1 MKLLAAG
8 AATEFVIMRILQA
21 LRQESK
27 KCLDG
32 WVGKVGAVKSTWLPQ
47 TTGMALKVH
56 RQPVAISCT

>member
-8 AATEFVIMRILQA
+8 TATEFVIMRILQA

-32 WVGKVGAVKSTWLPQ
+32 WVGKVGA
-47 TTGMALKVH
+47 
-56 RQPVAISCT
+56 

>member
-8 AATEFVIMRILQA
+8 AATEFVIMRILQV

-32 WVGKVGAVKSTWLPQ
+32 WVGVVSCAVSPLTKT
-47 TTGMALKVH
+47 
-56 RQPVAISCT
+56 